1 MIKINIEN
9 KTDYLL
15 VSLGGMLDGSQAG
28 PVSHKINLALVD
40 TDTEQNIET
49 NLIIDISDLQ
59 YISSGGLGLLL
70 SIHRKVNDFGYKMII
85 CNPSAM
91 VSDLL
96 TTTGM
101 YGVLQVQPSVSSAV
115 KTLKE

>member
-15 VSLGGMLDGSQAG
+15 VSLGGILDGSQAG
-28 PVSHKINLALVD
+28 PVSHKISLALVEN
-40 TDTEQNIET
+40 DTEQEIKT
-49 NLIIDISDLQ
+49 NLIIDISDLH

-70 SIHRKVNDFGYKMII
+70 SIHRKVKDAGYKMII

-101 YGVLQVQPSVSSAV
+101 YGVLQVQPSVASAI
-115 KTLKE
+115 KTIRT